1 MFYNSASIY
10 FGVLFLCVE
19 GLEIYL
25 ISLAEALNQV
35 IIVLELEEGITLI
48 FVQVLQLTG
57 LTGHSNRS
65 DWLSGLS
72 AILCVRLV

>member
-1 MFYNSASIY
+1 M
-10 FGVLFLCVE
+10 LFLCVE

-65 DWLSGLS
+65 DRLPALFSVPS
-72 AILCVRLV
+72 VRPV

>member
-1 MFYNSASIY
+1 MQ
-10 FGVLFLCVE
+10 
-19 GLEIYL
+19 GLEICL
-25 ISLAEALNQV
+25 ISPAEVLFQV
-35 IIVLELEEGITLI
+35 LLVLELEEGITLI

-65 DWLSGLS
+65 DRLSGLS

>member
-1 MFYNSASIY
+1 
-10 FGVLFLCVE
+10 VE

-48 FVQVLQLTG
+48 FV
-57 LTGHSNRS
+57 
-65 DWLSGLS
+65 
-72 AILCVRLV
+72 

>member
-1 MFYNSASIY
+1 
-10 FGVLFLCVE
+10 VLFLCVE

-65 DWLSGLS
+65 DRLSGLS